1 MNYLFSLWGMLLLLS
16 LSCGGQVLEVAVFAE
31 RLSYR
36 QASFDVVRLA
46 SADQLQFFSRN
57 EKGEAFADFQELEQ
71 DVARRGRKL
80 LFATNGG
87 IFEPD
92 FQASGLYV
100 ENGKI
105 ISPLN
110 QKAGKGNFYLEPNG
124 VFYIGETE
132 KNILT
137 TAQYAQQ
144 KPKAKHAIQSGP
156 MLVIKDKIHPRFNE
170 GSPNRYVRSGVGIDK
185 EGRIWLAISNE
196 PVNLYHFASLFKERL
211 SCPNALYLDGAI
223 SQMYLPELGR
233 KDKGRQ
239 YGTLLVIS
247 Q

>member
-1 MNYLFSLWGMLLLLS
+1 MNYLFSLWGMLLLMS
-16 LSCGGQVLEVAVFAE
+16 LSCGGQVLEEAVFAE

-36 QASFDVVRLA
+36 QASFDVVRLD
-46 SADQLQFFSRN
+46 SPDQLQFFSRN
-57 EKGEAFADFQELEQ
+57 EQGEPFTDFQALETS
-71 DVARRGRKL
+71 VARRGKKL

-92 FQASGLYV
+92 FHPSGLYV
-100 ENGKI
+100 EDGNLI
-105 ISPLN
+105 TPLN

-137 TAQYAQQ
+137 TAEYAQQ
-144 KPKAKHAIQSGP
+144 KPKAKQAIQSGP
-156 MLVIKDKIHPRFNE
+156 MLVIEGKIHPRFNE
-170 GSPNRYVRSGVGIDK
+170 GSPNRYVRSGVGIDT

-223 SQMYLPELGR
+223 SQMYLPQLGR

-239 YGTLLVIS
+239 YGSLLVIS